1 MFKAILLSQTE
12 DKKTRAELL
21 DLDESRLPD
30 RDVTVD
36 VEYST
41 LNYKDALA
49 ITGRGAVV
57 RSWPLVPGIDLAG
70 TVSASRSADWKAG
83 DKVVVTGWGLGEN
96 HWGGLAQ
103 KARLDAGWLLKMP
116 GAVRHAQRDGDRHR
130 RLHRRAVRDGAAAP
144 RLAARRRRGAG
155 HRRGRRRRLGGRR
168 AARRLGYR
176 VVASTGRP
184 QEADYLKRLG
194 AQRIVE
200 RGELAQAG
208 KPLQKEVWAGVVDTV
223 GSHTL
228 ANACAQT
235 RFYGAVAACGLAQGG
250 DFPTTVMPFIL
261 RGVTLYGINS
271 VLVPNEQRREA
282 WALMAKHLDAEGAR
296 GDGHRDRPVGSH
308 RLRAAP
314 ARRPGARSHGGR
326 REALIRL
333 EADAQRTP
341 APGCDPRAGP
351 FRAAHRVKDR
361 TMTRPEFTVVRH
373 VRLRQRRAAGN
384 RRARPA
390 RRPAGGA
397 AARHHRFA
405 PVVRTDVAPA
415 ARSLAHDRRVAA
427 RPWRIGPPAALHLP
441 TWRATSHCSPR
452 PCS

>member
-1 MFKAILLSQTE
+1 MTMFKAILLSQSE

-30 RDVTVD
+30 RDVTVA

-57 RSWPLVPGIDLAG
+57 RNWPLVPGIDLAG

-83 DKVVVTGWGLGEN
+83 DKVVATGWGLGEN

-103 KARLDAGWLLKMP
+103 RARLDAGWLLKIPAPFTTRSAMTIATAGFTAALCVMALQRHGLKP
-116 GAVRHAQRDGDRHR
+116 GDGEVLVTGAVGGVGSV
-130 RLHRRAVRDGAAAP
+130 AVA
-144 RLAARRRRGAG
+144 L
-155 HRRGRRRRLGGRR
+155 LGS
-168 AARRLGYR
+168 LGYT

-184 QEADYLKRLG
+184 QEADYLQCLG
-194 AQRIVE
+194 ARRIVE

-208 KPLQKEVWAGVVDTV
+208 KPLQKEVWAGVVDTA

-271 VLVPNEQRREA
+271 VLVPNSERVKA
-282 WALMAKHLDAEGAR
+282 WALMAEHLDAKLLDAMTVEIGLSEAIAYAPRLIEGQVR
-296 GDGHRDRPVGSH
+296 GR
-308 RLRAAP
+308 
-314 ARRPGARSHGGR
+314 
-326 REALIRL
+326 
-333 EADAQRTP
+333 
-341 APGCDPRAGP
+341 
-351 FRAAHRVKDR
+351 
-361 TMTRPEFTVVRH
+361 TVVN
-373 VRLRQRRAAGN
+373 V
-384 RRARPA
+384 AR
-390 RRPAGGA
+390 
-397 AARHHRFA
+397 
-405 PVVRTDVAPA
+405 
-415 ARSLAHDRRVAA
+415 
-427 RPWRIGPPAALHLP
+427 
-441 TWRATSHCSPR
+441 
-452 PCS
+452 